1 MIAEQS
7 ILFLYDLG
15 REDALEERERESAG
29 LSCWIALDYYV
40 LRCEV
45 CIFGV
50 SGKGE
55 ERMWASIYGGGVSD
69 VTAGSHIH
77 LLALL
82 LPSLNI
88 WPWKF

>member
-1 MIAEQS
+1 M
-7 ILFLYDLG
+7 
-15 REDALEERERESAG
+15 
-29 LSCWIALDYYV
+29 
-40 LRCEV
+40 